1 VNRESGGVYLATVL
15 SGKLDEQG
23 RIGIE
28 IPSKGSTYQAYFAA
42 PMAGDGRGLVFLP
55 DKGDQVVVAF
65 INEQGTMPV
74 VLGALWSTIAR
85 PPTANTE
92 GTNDLKLIQT
102 RSGHQV
108 RLSDKQG
115 AESIEIIDSSG
126 SCKVT
131 FNTKTETITVTAR
144 QGVTVEGKLT
154 VKGESILKGKATIGS
169 DPGPKTI
176 IDGNKITGA
185 MT

>member
-115 AESIEIIDSSG
+115 AESIEIID
-126 SCKVT
+126 
-131 FNTKTETITVTAR
+131 TITAK
-144 QGVTVEGKLT
+144 QGVTVEGSLT
-154 VKGESILKGKATIGS
+154 VKGECILKERTTIGS
-169 DPGPKTI
+169 DAGPKTI
-176 IDGNKITGA
+176 IEGNQITGA